1 MRGVDRINNMQ
12 GVCLAELVIGMATA
26 LLILAAVLEVLQ
38 VAQSAIGGKQR
49 TIAQQQDLRLGLEV
63 FEQEV
68 RLATAGAII
77 SATRDKIAFV
87 ANLHAQHTNTTATVL
102 QGQSVL
108 PVLNGS
114 GWSQGKTVAIC
125 GRLVCEMHR
134 LSRAGQ
140 QNQLTFEDSVGSMFP
155 AGASVDL
162 RNRVSYYTKED
173 EKGAISLMRMVDGG
187 ANVLIGELDTVNFS
201 YRDKN
206 GRVAI
211 QPSEVARVLIEI
223 QPRNRTQQQKR
234 QIALRS

>member
-1 MRGVDRINNMQ
+1 MKGVDRINNMQ

-26 LLILAAVLEVLQ
+26 LLVLAAVLEVLQ
-38 VAQSAIGGKQR
+38 IAQSAIGGKQR

-68 RLATAGAII
+68 RLATAEAFI
-77 SATRDKIAFV
+77 SATRDKVAFL
-87 ANLHAQHTNTTATVL
+87 ANLHGQHTNTIATVL
-102 QGQSVL
+102 PGQSVL

-114 GWSQGKTVAIC
+114 GWSQGKTVTIC
-125 GRLVCEMHR
+125 GRLLCEMHR

-140 QNQLTFEDSVGSMFP
+140 QDQLTLEDSVGSMFP

-173 EKGAISLMRMVDGG
+173 EKGALSLMRMVDGG
-187 ANVLIGELDTVNFS
+187 ANVLISELDAVHFS

-206 GRVAI
+206 GRVAG
-211 QPSEVARVLIEI
+211 QPSEVMQVLIEI
-223 QPRNRTQQQKR
+223 QPRNRLPQEKR
-234 QIALRS
+234 QVALRS